1 MTAELEEIAARV
13 VRMALEGGADDAE
26 CTASAG
32 EEFTASVRMREL
44 EQLKNAGSRAAGV
57 RVLIGKRAGS
67 AYSSDLT
74 PEGLRRMVDSALELA
89 RITSEDPYAGLPE
102 SGELGRLEGDLQLY
116 YHDLA
121 ALPADTRI
129 QAAKA
134 AEEAALAHD
143 RRIVNSEGASVD
155 TRVAHRAFAN
165 SRGFCG
171 SYSASRC
178 SVSVVPVAK
187 ENGSMERDYWYEQS
201 RSAAALEH
209 PDRVGRRAAERAIRR
224 LKPRKVAT
232 QTVPVIFEP
241 EAARTL
247 LEHVFEAVNGDAV
260 YRNAS
265 FLAGKLGEK
274 VASEKLTLVDD
285 GTLPGLF
292 GTAPFDDEGV
302 PTRRTVVIERGVLTS
317 YLLNTYT
324 ARKLGLK
331 TTGNASRGLTGN
343 AGVGHGNLFAEPGE
357 AAPEELIHGVR
368 QGLYVTELI
377 GFGVNTVTGEYS
389 RGAAGLWIE
398 NGELAYPVSEVT
410 VSGNL
415 QQMLEAIEAVAN
427 DLDFRAATACPTLLV
442 AEMTVSGQ

>member
-26 CTASAG
+26 CTVLSG
-32 EEFTASVRMREL
+32 DEFTATVRMGEL
-44 EQLKNAGSRAAGV
+44 ERLKDAGSRAAGV
-57 RVLIGKRAGS
+57 RVLVGRRPGS
-67 AYSSDLT
+67 AYSSDLS
-74 PEGLRRMVDSALELA
+74 PEGLRRMVDSAVELA

-102 SGELGRLEGDLQLY
+102 STELGRLEGDLQLY
-116 YHDLA
+116 FHELGALA
-121 ALPADTRI
+121 TEARI
-129 QAAKA
+129 RAARE
-134 AEEAALAHD
+134 AEEAALAYD
-143 RRIVNSEGASVD
+143 SRITNSEGASVD
-155 TRVAHRAFAN
+155 TRVSYRAFAN

-187 ENGSMERDYWYEQS
+187 EGGSMERDYWFEQS

-209 PDRVGRRAAERAIRR
+209 SHQVGRKAAERAIRR
-224 LKPRKVAT
+224 LGPRKVAT
-232 QTVPVIFEP
+232 QKAPVVFEP

-247 LEHVFEAVNGDAV
+247 LGHIFEAVSGDAV

-265 FLAGKLGEK
+265 FLAGKLGERI
-274 VASEKLTLVDD
+274 ASEELTLIDD

-302 PTRRTVVIERGVLTS
+302 PTRRTVVIERGVLRS

-343 AGVGHGNLFAEPGE
+343 AGVGHGNFFAEPGQ
-357 AAPEELIHGVR
+357 AAPEELIRGVR
-368 QGLYVTELI
+368 NGFYVTELI

-410 VSGNL
+410 ISGNL
-415 QQMLEAIEAVAN
+415 RQILEAIEAVAN
-427 DLDFRAATACPTLLV
+427 DLEFRTATASPTLLIG
-442 AEMTVSGQ
+442 EMTVSGQ

>member
-1 MTAELEEIAARV
+1 MTAELEEIAAQV

-26 CTASAG
+26 CTVSAG
-32 EEFTASVRMREL
+32 EEFTAAIRMRQL
-44 EQLKNAGSRAAGV
+44 ERLKDAGSRAAGV
-57 RVLIGKRAGS
+57 RVMIGQHPGS
-67 AYSSDLT
+67 AYTSDLT
-74 PEGLRRMVDSALELA
+74 TEGLRRMVDSALELA
-89 RITSEDPYAGLPE
+89 RITSADPYAGLPE
-102 SGELGRLEGDLQLY
+102 SGELGRVEGDLQLY
-116 YHDLA
+116 FHDLA
-121 ALPADTRI
+121 SVSAEARI
-129 QAAKA
+129 QAARK
-134 AEEAALAHD
+134 AEEAALAYD
-143 RRIVNSEGASVD
+143 ARIVNSEGASVD
-155 TRVAHRAFAN
+155 SHLSHRAFAN
-165 SRGFCG
+165 SRGFCA
-171 SYSASRC
+171 SYSGTRC

-187 ENGSMERDYWYEQS
+187 DGASMERDYWFEQS

-232 QTVPVIFEP
+232 QKVPVVFEP

-247 LEHVFEAVNGDAV
+247 LDHIFEAVNGDAV

-274 VASEKLTLVDD
+274 VASEKLTVIDD

-302 PTRRTVVIERGVLTS
+302 PTRRTVVIERGVLRS

-343 AGVGHGNLFAEPGE
+343 AGVGHGNLFAEPGR
-357 AAPEELIHGVR
+357 AAPQELIGGIR
-368 QGLYVTELI
+368 SGFYVTELI

-415 QQMLEAIEAVAN
+415 RQMLEAIEAVAN
-427 DLDFRAATACPTLLV
+427 DLEFRTATASPTLLV
-442 AEMTVSGQ
+442 GEMTVSGQ